1 MGLCVCRACEQILS
15 RGTFQIK
22 KEEGTTRISPG
33 LLHVSSSP
41 ALSHDS
47 LEYAEEEASEVTG
60 AGAPASDRIL
70 VMSTAPSQPGGKR
83 EDTRGGSGGSFG
95 SCLRD
100 LSVLERQLD
109 AALETQVGVSGH
121 LQLVPP
127 PEIPDN
133 EAGEGM
139 EIVELKARLQA
150 AENDLKCNEEIRQA
164 DELEK
169 EMLMRERAALTAEI
183 LALRTE
189 RDALER
195 DKASLLRK
203 DQEGEQEL
211 QQAVEALRAGMERLK
226 ESLAREQDLTEQ
238 LAACKTQVTSCNAEM
253 QEMKDHLAQVSASAT
268 ATIVNSVTALFS
280 KTCNQKALL
289 LRMQAMK
296 AWHALTQTLRSK
308 RAAVAAR
315 ALSLEPGAPEARLIF
330 RSWHQ
335 QALTYRTTRE
345 RLQQQARQAA
355 FARLRG
361 GVLIWAAWSKRK
373 RVSRRHCERLTLQVN
388 LSVMSDSD
396 VFLH

>member
-1 MGLCVCRACEQILS
+1 MEAVFATYRCWNGSLTLRLRLRSASVD
-15 RGTFQIK
+15 T
-22 KEEGTTRISPG
+22 
-33 LLHVSSSP
+33 SSW
-41 ALSHDS
+41 
-47 LEYAEEEASEVTG
+47 
-60 AGAPASDRIL
+60 
-70 VMSTAPSQPGGKR
+70 
-83 EDTRGGSGGSFG
+83 
-95 SCLRD
+95 C
-100 LSVLERQLD
+100 
-109 AALETQVGVSGH
+109 
-121 LQLVPP
+121 
-127 PEIPDN
+127 
-133 EAGEGM
+133 
-139 EIVELKARLQA
+139 
-150 AENDLKCNEEIRQA
+150 
-164 DELEK
+164 
-169 EMLMRERAALTAEI
+169 
-183 LALRTE
+183 
-189 RDALER
+189 
-195 DKASLLRK
+195 LLRK
-203 DQEGEQEL
+203 FL
-211 QQAVEALRAGMERLK
+211 I
-226 ESLAREQDLTEQ
+226 
-238 LAACKTQVTSCNAEM
+238 
-253 QEMKDHLAQVSASAT
+253 MKRGQVSASAT